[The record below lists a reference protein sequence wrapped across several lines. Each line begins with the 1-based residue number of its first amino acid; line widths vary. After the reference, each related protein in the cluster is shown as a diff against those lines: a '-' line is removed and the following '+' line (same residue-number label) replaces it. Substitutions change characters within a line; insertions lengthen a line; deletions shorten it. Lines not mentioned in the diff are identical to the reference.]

1 MQKRVMILGANNF
14 MMPLI
19 KKAKEEGY
27 YTIVASP
34 VKEFALEKGLTVY
47 QPEKVR
53 KNEEFIEKIKS
64 NLYDGYLLG
73 SASCDALE
81 IKNIIKIIK

>member
-34 VKEFALEKGLTVY
+34 VLDVPGFDV
-47 QPEKVR
+47 V
-53 KNEEFIEKIKS
+53 
-64 NLYDGYLLG
+64 D
-73 SASCDALE
+73 E
-81 IKNIIKIIK
+81 ICYVDLRD